1 MVLDAI
7 DEYLD
12 PLTEHLVITNISCS
26 ETRYVEQLQPDK
38 ICEIK

>member
-12 PLTEHLVITNISCS
+12 PLTENFGNH
-26 ETRYVEQLQPDK
+26 EYQLLGTK
-38 ICEIK
+38 IRRTIRNSQ